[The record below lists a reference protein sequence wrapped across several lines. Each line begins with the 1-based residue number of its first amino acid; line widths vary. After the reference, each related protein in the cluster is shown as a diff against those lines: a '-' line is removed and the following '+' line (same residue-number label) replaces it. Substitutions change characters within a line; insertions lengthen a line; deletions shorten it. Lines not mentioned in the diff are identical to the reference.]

1 MRCHVALTT
10 AAADGIIMVAFAAP
24 SLGELHMQLGL
35 AHTTPRPLHF
45 SSVASGQHH
54 IRWTAAPPTPWRA
67 AVQLHRPSRVART
80 RHARSVEAT
89 PAVDEIH
96 GLQHCSLQHR
106 RRCINVLD
114 NANRDP
120 KIPTM
125 RSLPT
130 LRRRPRLRCWRA
142 LRLQL
147 GQHLLSIRHGIAA
160 APWWLR
166 SLVKRRPSPARAAS
180 LALSNRKEIATPHL
194 GAVNSLQVDLTE
206 GRYLL
211 SGASDG
217 SAAVFDL
224 KDATEYEAGFIAKHR
239 SILLVD
245 RQHEHGHKFTVSKAI
260 WYPVDTGLFVTASFD
275 NYVKVW
281 DTNSTQVV
289 MDFKMPG
296 KVYSAAMSP
305 IATTH
310 MLIATG
316 SADVQVRL
324 CDIASGAFTHTLSG
338 HHDGIMSLEWSTSSE
353 WILISG
359 GFDGAIRFWDIRRAG
374 CFLVLDQLRSQ
385 LGRRPPVLDTTMDN
399 DQKKLGRSS
408 SSKSYSVQ
416 QRTANRKK
424 QSKALHKSLTMV
436 RGHTQQKMHPGM
448 SSSQN
453 HKTAHYGAVTGL
465 RTTTDGM
472 HLLSS
477 GSDSRLRLWDIDS
490 GCNTLVNFEAM
501 RLQTSKPL
509 QLAVTDD
516 PSLVFIPC
524 MSSIKAYNTWSGT
537 TFQTFRGHYDH
548 VNCCY
553 YNSQDQELYT
563 GSNDRQILVW
573 SPSTPAL
580 TEMEDDDKRQEG
592 FAADEDNWSD

>member
-1 MRCHVALTT
+1 MWWEEVRRRER
-10 AAADGIIMVAFAAP
+10 
-24 SLGELHMQLGL
+24 GELR
-35 AHTTPRPLHF
+35 PRRFEAL
-45 SSVASGQHH
+45 
-54 IRWTAAPPTPWRA
+54 
-67 AVQLHRPSRVART
+67 
-80 RHARSVEAT
+80 ARS
-89 PAVDEIH
+89 
-96 GLQHCSLQHR
+96 R
-106 RRCINVLD
+106 
-114 NANRDP
+114 
-120 KIPTM
+120 
-125 RSLPT
+125 
-130 LRRRPRLRCWRA
+130 
-142 LRLQL
+142 
-147 GQHLLSIRHGIAA
+147 
-160 APWWLR
+160 
-166 SLVKRRPSPARAAS
+166 RAAS

-245 RQHEHGHKFTVSKAI
+245 RQHQHGHKFTVSKAI

-281 DTNSTQVV
+281 DTNSSQVV

-316 SADVQVRL
+316 SADVQ
-324 CDIASGAFTHTLSG
+324 
-338 HHDGIMSLEWSTSSE
+338 WSTSSE
-353 WILISG
+353 WILMSG
-359 GFDGAIRFWDIRRAG
+359 GCDGAIRFWDIRRAG

-385 LGRRPPVLDTTMDN
+385 LGRRPPIIDSTTDN
-399 DQKKLGRSS
+399 HQKNLGRSS

-416 QRTANRKK
+416 QRTGNR
-424 QSKALHKSLTMV
+424 
-436 RGHTQQKMHPGM
+436 
-448 SSSQN
+448 
-453 HKTAHYGAVTGL
+453 
-465 RTTTDGM
+465 
-472 HLLSS
+472 
-477 GSDSRLRLWDIDS
+477 SDSRLRLWDIDS

>member
-1 MRCHVALTT
+1 MSAALNSKIDKRSSSASASSHDSELTAGNESGVPVARVTCEIKSMC
-10 AAADGIIMVAFAAP
+10 GSNV
-24 SLGELHMQLGL
+24 GE
-35 AHTTPRPLHF
+35 
-45 SSVASGQHH
+45 SVASVAGLSFLSLDG
-54 IRWTAAPPTPWRA
+54 AACSGSKARAVMGAVSWKQSDDRFRSCPSGWPGVVA
-67 AVQLHRPSRVART
+67 AVSNPGVPNYASKVN
-80 RHARSVEAT
+80 
-89 PAVDEIH
+89 
-96 GLQHCSLQHR
+96 GNR
-106 RRCINVLD
+106 RQGTQCFTQV
-114 NANRDP
+114 
-120 KIPTM
+120 
-125 RSLPT
+125 
-130 LRRRPRLRCWRA
+130 RA
-142 LRLQL
+142 L
-147 GQHLLSIRHGIAA
+147 SM
-160 APWWLR
+160 
-166 SLVKRRPSPARAAS
+166 
-180 LALSNRKEIATPHL
+180 E
-194 GAVNSLQVDLTE
+194 VDLTE

-245 RQHEHGHKFTVSKAI
+245 RQHQHGHKFTVSKAI

-281 DTNSTQVV
+281 DTNSSQVV

-316 SADVQVRL
+316 SADVQN
-324 CDIASGAFTHTLSG
+324 IFA
-338 HHDGIMSLEWSTSSE
+338 
-353 WILISG
+353 
-359 GFDGAIRFWDIRRAG
+359 RRANTE
-374 CFLVLDQLRSQ
+374 LLAIILATIPKL
-385 LGRRPPVLDTTMDN
+385 LGLQVGVDFSCKKRH
-399 DQKKLGRSS
+399 QKNLGRSS

-416 QRTANRKK
+416 QRTGNHKK
-424 QSKALHKSLTMV
+424 QSKALRKSLTMCNDDNLSLSLLLR
-436 RGHTQQKMHPGM
+436 RG
-448 SSSQN
+448 
-453 HKTAHYGAVTGL
+453 Y
-465 RTTTDGM
+465 RF
-472 HLLSS
+472 SS

-553 YNSQDQELYT
+553 YNSQDQE
-563 GSNDRQILVW
+563 
-573 SPSTPAL
+573 
-580 TEMEDDDKRQEG
+580 DDDKRQEG